1 MTPTPATLSDDQ
13 HRILARYGARTPESR
28 KVHERAA
35 RVLPGGVNRNIV
47 HHAPYPLFIESGRGA
62 LLTDVDGN
70 DYLDFIGNHTAMIL
84 GNCVPEVTAAV
95 EQQLARGTAW
105 AAASRAEA
113 VLAEQIVERLPS
125 AERVRFTA
133 SGSEAAML
141 AVRVARAFTGRSLVA
156 KFEGGYHGLSEFA
169 MVSVTPDPA
178 KAGPASAPTGVAANG
193 IPAAVRDGVVVL
205 PFNDPTAV
213 EAIVRRHAAE
223 LAAIVVEPVR
233 GVAGAI
239 APAAGF
245 LDFLRRLTQQ
255 HGILLVF
262 DEVISFRLSY
272 GGAQALFDISPDLT
286 LLGKIIGGGYPI
298 GAIAGRAEVM
308 ELFNPTRPD
317 AVLLSGTFHANPVA
331 LAAGAATLQLLTRK
345 AIDDLT
351 ARGERL
357 MQEVTAILDGART
370 PLRAT
375 SVGSLF
381 NLHATDAPVT
391 DYRSSA
397 RSNKELMKWLR
408 LALLN
413 EGVMRSPRGMGCLSV
428 PMTDADLRSFTAALE
443 RALAAVG
450 AAAGPA
456 AAVAE

>member
-1 MTPTPATLSDDQ
+1 
-13 HRILARYGARTPESR
+13 
-28 KVHERAA
+28 
-35 RVLPGGVNRNIV
+35 VLPGGVNRNIV
-47 HHAPYPLFIESGRGA
+47 HHAPYPLFIESGGGA
-62 LLTDVDGN
+62 ALTDVDGN

-84 GNCVPEVTAAV
+84 GNCAPEVTAAV
-95 EQQLARGTAW
+95 ERQLARGTAW

-169 MVSVTPDPA
+169 MVSVAPDLA
-178 KAGPASAPTGVAANG
+178 KAGPAAAPTGVAANG

-205 PFNDPTAV
+205 PFNDPTAI
-213 EAIVRRHAAE
+213 EDIVRRHAAD
-223 LAAIVVEPVR
+223 LAAIVVEPVM
-233 GVAGAI
+233 GVAGVI

-245 LDFLRRLTQQ
+245 LDFLRHLTQQ
-255 HGILLVF
+255 RGILLVL

-272 GGAQALFDISPDLT
+272 GGAQALFGVSPDLT

-308 ELFNPTRPD
+308 ELFNPARPD

-331 LAAGAATLQLLTRK
+331 LAAGAATLQLLTP
-345 AIDDLT
+345 AVLDDLN
-351 ARGERL
+351 ARSYRL
-357 MQEVTAILDGART
+357 MQEVAAILDDART
-370 PLRAT
+370 PLRVT

-413 EGVMRSPRGMGCLSV
+413 EGVMLSPRGMGCLSV
-428 PMTDADLRSFTAALE
+428 PMTDADLRSFMTAVQ